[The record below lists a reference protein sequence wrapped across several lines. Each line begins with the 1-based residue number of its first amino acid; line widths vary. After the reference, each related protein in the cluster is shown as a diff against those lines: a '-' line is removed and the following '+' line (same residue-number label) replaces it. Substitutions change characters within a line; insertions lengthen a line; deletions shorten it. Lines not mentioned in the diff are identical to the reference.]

1 MEKKFVKS
9 VLAYALLTYQ
19 TKYWDVFVSE
29 FGAEMIA
36 NANWQTPT
44 RDMFMKEI
52 LGGKSSLDSRK
63 LYNAYEDVEKILKQ
77 KKEMQYV
84 KKNN

>member
-1 MEKKFVKS
+1 MARKVVKAI
-9 VLAYALLTYQ
+9 LAYAVLTYQ

-36 NANWQTPT
+36 NVNWQTPT

-63 LYNAYEDVEKILKQ
+63 LYDAYEDVEKILKQ
-77 KKEMQYV
+77 KKGMEYV